1 MEVKLSTN
9 EQEVLNFLKKQGKAL
24 NKSMIGVSVGKRQP
38 KNAAAWS
45 SPILDSLIEKGLI
58 EIVTENGKQLYQAT
72 GDIVEMPA
80 LEDEVVKDKVIKKP
94 SKKSEPSKQLV
105 DASDFEEKEET
116 EDIEVEAEIVTSSPE
131 VNNQITDAVT
141 EKPKRKKVSE
151 ADWDYKKAKKVIT
164 KMVEEAI
171 AKKGEWDSKGNC
183 ISKAL
188 NDYENN
194 IGHIPEEYFQRVMR
208 PIKRKFDP
216 SPKKEKGV
224 PRANLLD
231 KFDKVESK
239 AWAVKHWEDITANAD
254 IPDNSKKRQL
264 SIKFKEYVSG
274 KVSEKSM
281 KANMI
286 KSFISTTIREVI
298 SGNEREFKN
307 DGREFTKG
315 MKVEYLG
322 KNGVTKTGVI
332 SRIFMDKVFYQRTI
346 IIMPDGADKTEMKID
361 RKITKVIS

>member
-9 EQEVLNFLKKQGKAL
+9 EQEVLNFLTKQGKAL

-58 EIVTENGKQLYQAT
+58 ETVAENGKQLYQAI
-72 GDIVEMPA
+72 DAIVEMPA
-80 LEDEVVKDKVIKKP
+80 LEDEVVKEKVIKKP

-116 EDIEVEAEIVTSSPE
+116 EDIE
-131 VNNQITDAVT
+131 
-141 EKPKRKKVSE
+141 
-151 ADWDYKKAKKVIT
+151 
-164 KMVEEAI
+164 VEEAI

-216 SPKKEKGV
+216 SPKKEKGI